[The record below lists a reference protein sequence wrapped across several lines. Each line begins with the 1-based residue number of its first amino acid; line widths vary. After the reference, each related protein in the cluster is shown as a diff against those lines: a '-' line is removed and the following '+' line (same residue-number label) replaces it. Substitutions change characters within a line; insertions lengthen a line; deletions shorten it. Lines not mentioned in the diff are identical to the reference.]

1 MIKYQGPDSDIH
13 VIVRAILVN
22 GENIILCHS
31 KGSKSFFLP
40 GGHLENGETAKGALL
55 RELAEEIGPAD
66 YKIKSFIG
74 ACENIFPI
82 HNNALQHEM
91 NLVFEVAYPV
101 NLEIS
106 SKEDHL
112 EFLKINKKDLADYN
126 ILSAPFKEGII
137 EWLKDGKTFFKE
149 IE

>member
-1 MIKYQGPDSDIH
+1 MVKYQKPDSDIH

-40 GGHLENGETAKGALL
+40 GGYLENGETAKGALL
-55 RELAEEIGPAD
+55 RELAEEIGEAD
-66 YKIKSFIG
+66 YKIKSFVG

-82 HNNALQHEM
+82 SIDALQHEM
-91 NLVFEVAYPV
+91 NLVFEVNYPAD
-101 NLEIS
+101 LEIS

-112 EFLKINKKDLADYN
+112 EFLKIDKKDVTNYN

-137 EWLKDGKTFFKE
+137 EWLKDGKIFFKE